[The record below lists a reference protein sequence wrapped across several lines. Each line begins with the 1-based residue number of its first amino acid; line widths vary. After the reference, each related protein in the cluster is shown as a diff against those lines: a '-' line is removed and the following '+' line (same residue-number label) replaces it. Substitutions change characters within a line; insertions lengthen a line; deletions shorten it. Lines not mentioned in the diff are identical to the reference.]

1 MLIEIL
7 GHNVCSVLTSPQVGR
22 GCAFA
27 PCTLLPTRADH
38 VFSAML
44 TCSKIRH
51 QNPAANIKTLT
62 VFIRE

>member
-1 MLIEIL
+1 MLTEIL
-7 GHNVCSVLTSPQVGR
+7 GRNVCSVLTSPQVGR

-27 PCTLLPTRADH
+27 PCTLLTRADH

-44 TCSKIRH
+44 TCSEIRL